1 MYCYSNCIVRYS
13 IPEFN
18 DGISLIRYMY
28 VLQTIIYIRGFEVF
42 YLLIGKN
49 NRFVFYARS
58 PIQVSGTYPVFI
70 YIVNSRKNAIINI
83 SII

>member
-18 DGISLIRYMY
+18 DGISLIWYMY

-49 NRFVFYARS
+49 NSFYFMQDLQYKFPEHIR
-58 PIQVSGTYPVFI
+58 YLFI
-70 YIVNSRKNAIINI
+70 
-83 SII
+83 